1 MNPPSVSLPATLVAP
16 NAGHAFGGI
25 WRLTARRFLAPRQLL
40 PLPFVLALL
49 AILAGAV
56 VRDGNAKV
64 FHSWSTEFYLAFLVP
79 VLAFLSG
86 GGAFRD
92 EIKAGAVDYVLTRP
106 IRRPLFLVFKFLAHQ
121 ACFQLLCL
129 SGLAVVA
136 GVGVFRHIPDVGSVI
151 PALLLGQVLLIA
163 AFSAFGFLCAV
174 LTSRYLVVGLCYGVV
189 IEAGVGNT
197 PMQIN
202 RLSMTHQVRALVER
216 LIALA
221 PPPPAAPEPAVWTT
235 VGLALVFAA
244 VMVAVAAAV
253 FSFQE
258 LAGARP
264 TDA

>member
-1 MNPPSVSLPATLVAP
+1 MSLPSASLPATLVAP
-16 NAGHAFGGI
+16 NARHALGGI

-40 PLPFVLALL
+40 PLPFILGLLAL
-49 AILAGAV
+49 LAGAV
-56 VRDGNAKV
+56 VRDGNDKV

-92 EIKAGAVDYVLTRP
+92 ELKAGAIDYVLTRP
-106 IRRPLFLVFKFLAHQ
+106 IRRPMFIVFKFLAHQ

-136 GVGVFRHIPDVGSVI
+136 GIGVFRHISNVGSVV

-163 AFSAFGFLCAV
+163 AFSALGFLFAV
-174 LTSRYLVVGLCYGVV
+174 GTTRYLVAGLFYGVV

-197 PMQIN
+197 RIQIN
-202 RLSMTHQVRALVER
+202 RLSMTHQVRDLVDR
-216 LIALA
+216 LIAFTPPVPGDPGHAAWVTVAIVLA
-221 PPPPAAPEPAVWTT
+221 
-235 VGLALVFAA
+235 FAA
-244 VMVAVAAAV
+244 VMVALAAAV